1 MKTRAELNLNGLATD
16 FSFLSL
22 ILILILILILQTN
35 KVQNIVHRITIRVSL
50 VVYMYF
56 EKNLAN

>member
-22 ILILILILILQTN
+22 ILILILILQTN
-35 KVQNIVHRITIRVSL
+35 KVQNIVHRITIQVSL